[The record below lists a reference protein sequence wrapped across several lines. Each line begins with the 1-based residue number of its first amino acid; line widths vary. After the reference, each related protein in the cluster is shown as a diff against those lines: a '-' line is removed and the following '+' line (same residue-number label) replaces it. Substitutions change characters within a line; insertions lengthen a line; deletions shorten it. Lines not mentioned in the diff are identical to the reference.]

1 MIKII
6 ATYKR
11 YRIDSDNNVLLMQE
25 LVVEDHAKMT
35 KVCNMV
41 SAIAL
46 YGIKSLRNLD
56 HWSIIQKKGLLIVKN
71 IYPDG
76 SSSSNDSAVLRTI
89 VIQLTELAKEFP
101 KEIKL
106 QLIVNP
112 THHSF
117 DSDKSSNILDEDE
130 ISEKKSQTGKTGKGL

>member
-1 MIKII
+1 MIKIL

-11 YRIDSDNNVLLMQE
+11 HRIDLETNVLLMQE

-41 SAIAL
+41 SAVSL
-46 YGIKSLRNLD
+46 YGIKALRNLD

-89 VIQLTELAKEFP
+89 VIQLSELAKEFP

-106 QLIVNP
+106 QVVVKP

-130 ISEKKSQTGKTGKGL
+130 ISDQKSQTGKTGKGL